1 MLEPSNRSLYTTAL
15 SPPRGYVFDQGLA
28 TTFSLD
34 LTTLL
39 AIPLHLLMLS
49 ADWTGSGTPEP
60 IALLDGLR
68 RVADRISVYCQ
79 TGRIALPTSHH
90 VLYGLLESVVVQV
103 KAPQKNGVFHPKLW
117 ALRYVNERDG
127 AVLIR
132 VLVLSRN
139 LTVDDSWDVV
149 LSVEGAPGDAQV
161 TENAP
166 LADLL
171 RALPT
176 SKLALQPVFGTARAR
191 AKLLADEISRCRW
204 TLPRGFNTVVFRCL
218 GLSDEEWLPP
228 RSTRLAVITPF
239 CGAQAVSEVVK
250 RTGQAV
256 ALVSRPEELAKLPS
270 AALGQFDRV
279 LIMDDAVENEQV
291 AGEGADREGAK
302 GLHAKVY
309 VSQYNWDTTVA
320 LGSANMTEAGLFG
333 TNVEVMAELTGKR
346 SAVGGIDDLLA
357 PGGLGGVLVAYQPGE
372 SVAPSAEEVAAEQA
386 LELARRSLA
395 TAKLSLRCE
404 GGAEGWRLVLCSET
418 RPKLAGMETV
428 RAWPVSW
435 DEGSAVDASAL
446 LGGQEVVLGECPLAS
461 ITGFV
466 AFSLTARGFPMQ
478 IQFVLN
484 LPVVGVPEGRG
495 AAITRV
501 LIDNEGAFLR
511 YVRLLLAQDPEEGLS
526 AVGAGNAGSTWS
538 AFAPVGLD
546 ELSLLE
552 ELARS
557 LGRNPARLK
566 EIDRL
571 VQDLMASP
579 DVQHVIPAEFL
590 TLWQAFQ
597 PLLEEA

>member
-1 MLEPSNRSLYTTAL
+1 MLDPNTRSLYTSAL
-15 SPPRGYVFDQGLA
+15 NPPPGYAFDQALA

-34 LTTLL
+34 LTTVL

-49 ADWTGSGTPEP
+49 ADWSGSGSAEP

-79 TGRIALPTSHH
+79 TGRIARPTSHH

-103 KAPQKNGVFHPKLW
+103 KAPKKNGVFHPKLW

-149 LSVEGAPGDAQV
+149 LSIEGTPGHSRV

-166 LADLL
+166 LSELL

-176 SKLALQPVFGTARAR
+176 SKLALHEVSSAAKAR

-204 TLPRGFNTVVFRCL
+204 TLPRGFNKLDFRCL
-218 GLSDEEWLPP
+218 GLSDVGWLPA
-228 RSTRLAVITPF
+228 RSSRLAVITPF
-239 CGAQAVSEVVK
+239 CGAQAIGEVVK

-256 ALVSRPEELAKLPS
+256 ALVSRPEELVKLPQT
-270 AALGQFDRV
+270 ALSKFDQV
-279 LIMDDAVENEQV
+279 LIMDDAVETEQ
-291 AGEGADREGAK
+291 ADGGDGDRESAK

-320 LGSANMTEAGLFG
+320 VGSANMTEAGLFG
-333 TNVEVMAELTGKR
+333 ANVEVMAELTGKR

-357 PGGLGGVLVAYQPGE
+357 PGGLGDVLVAYQPGE
-372 SVAPSAEEVAAEQA
+372 SAAPSAEEVAAEQA
-386 LELARRSLA
+386 LEAARRSLA
-395 TAKLSLRCE
+395 TANLTLRCE
-404 GGAEGWRLVLCSET
+404 AAEDGWRLVLRSDG
-418 RPKLAGMETV
+418 RPKLACIHTV

-435 DEGSAVDASAL
+435 DEGRAVDVSAISSSH
-446 LGGQEVVLGECPLAS
+446 EVVLGECPLAS

-466 AFSLTARGFPMQ
+466 AFSLTTRDFPMQ
-478 IQFVLN
+478 VQFVLN
-484 LPVVGVPEGRG
+484 LPVVGLPEGRD

-511 YVRLLLAQDPEEGLS
+511 YVRLLLAQDSEDGLP
-526 AVGAGNAGSTWS
+526 AAGTGNTATPWS
-538 AFAPVGLD
+538 AFGSVSLD

-552 ELARS
+552 DLARS
-557 LGRNPARLK
+557 LGQNPARLR

-571 VQDLMASP
+571 VRDLMASP
-579 DVQHVIPAEFL
+579 DGRHVIPAEFL
-590 TLWQAFQ
+590 TLWRAFR